1 MAGPG
6 TFNVAKGRIC
16 ELHDRVVTDDPSTS
30 SLLVVALQETTE
42 AAATLKERLT
52 LAAVLA
58 ANTEATF
65 DNYTRIEYDQTDLG
79 ISTVDTA
86 DDVRR
91 TDMPDV
97 VYASAGGGTD
107 NALDTLLVCYVPNSG
122 VSADSAIIPLV
133 FLPFVATTDGNDL
146 TFAVHDDGYYEDG
159 EPA

>member
-1 MAGPG
+1 
-6 TFNVAKGRIC
+6 
-16 ELHDRVVTDDPSTS
+16 
-30 SLLVVALQETTE
+30 
-42 AAATLKERLT
+42 

-97 VYASAGGGTD
+97 VYASAGSAGGGT
-107 NALDTLLVCYVPNSG
+107 NNPLDTLLVCYVPNSG